1 MSEKP
6 TESDHFKG
14 WLWKWTNY
22 IKGYQRRWFVLSNG
36 LLSYYRSQ
44 AEMAHTCRGTINLA
58 GSFIVTE
65 DSHNF
70 MISNGGAQTFHL
82 KASSEV
88 ERQRWITAL
97 ELAKVKATRLA
108 ESDDS
113 SDEDSLVI
121 VENPGPSDSLLQS
134 EMEKNDLRIT
144 LRSLVGKLDDL
155 ETCNDLISKHGG
167 ALQRALSDLESLENN
182 LISQN
187 DSSTL
192 SSRIKT
198 VNERATLFRI
208 TSTAMINA
216 CSDFLQLAQTQGKR
230 WHKSIVHEREQRLR
244 LEETVETLAKQHNTL
259 ERALHAGT
267 GPPRPDPGSNDKD
280 NKSKQSDEAASDDE
294 DEFVDASDKGFT
306 TEFVK
311 EHRKT
316 PSTASSSSIEQNGSS
331 IAPVASDEQDKIP
344 GMNVE
349 KRVRRKRI
357 KDKPNYS
364 VNLWSIMKNCI
375 GKDLSKIPMP
385 INFNEPLSMLQR
397 LGEDLEYSSILDRA
411 EKCSTSQE
419 QMAHVVAFSVSMYST
434 TLYRTGK
441 PFNPLLGET
450 YELDRRDDL
459 GFRVICEQVSH
470 HPPAAAMHVD
480 SVNKSQSSGWSYW
493 EEITL
498 VSKFRGKYLN
508 VTPTGVVHL
517 KFHKSGNYYTW
528 RKVTTTVHNI
538 IVGKLW
544 VDQSGDAEVVNHTT
558 GDRCK
563 HKYFPYSYFS
573 RETPRKVS
581 GVVVDAKGLAH
592 YVVSGT
598 WDAQMDC
605 AKIVTV
611 NNANKSKPLYKTLPS
626 KKLWQTHPLPVGAE
640 KMYFFTDLAVTLNE
654 QEPDVA
660 PTDSRLRPDQR
671 TMEEGNWDLANDLKQ
686 RLEDAQRGR
695 RRRREAETA
704 AKKAMGQ
711 EVEPYK
717 PVWFE
722 PKKCPFTG
730 EITHVFKNTY
740 WDRKE
745 AKDWSDCPTIF
756 ELPQNDSD
764 EQSETGNNTP

>member
-1 MSEKP
+1 
-6 TESDHFKG
+6 SDHFKG

-65 DSHNF
+65 DSCNF
-70 MISNGGAQTFHL
+70 MISNGGTQTFHL

-97 ELAKVKATRLA
+97 ELAKAKATRFT

-113 SDEDSLVI
+113 SDEDSLV
-121 VENPGPSDSLLQS
+121 
-134 EMEKNDLRIT
+134 KNDLRNT
-144 LRSLVGKLDDL
+144 LRALVGKLDDL
-155 ETCNDLISKHGG
+155 ATCNDLISKHGG
-167 ALQRALSDLESLENN
+167 ALQRALSDLESIENN

-187 DSSTL
+187 DSPAL

-216 CSDFLQLAQTQGKR
+216 CSDFLQLAQNQGKR
-230 WHKSIVHEREQRLR
+230 WHKAIIHEREQRLR

-267 GPPRPDPGSNDKD
+267 GPPRPDPSNKD
-280 NKSKQSDEAASDDE
+280 DESKQTNEIASDDE

-311 EHRKT
+311 DHRKT
-316 PSTASSSSIEQNGSS
+316 PSTASSSSIDANN
-331 IAPVASDEQDKIP
+331 ASVVLNTANVSDKSDPDKIIR
-344 GMNVE
+344 E
-349 KRVRRKRI
+349 RRSRI
-357 KDKPNYS
+357 PDKPNYS

-385 INFNEPLSMLQR
+385 VNFNEPLSMLQR
-397 LGEDLEYSSILDRA
+397 LGEDLEYSDILDRA
-411 EKCSTSQE
+411 EKCATSQE
-419 QMAHVVAFSVSMYST
+419 QMAH
-434 TLYRTGK
+434 

-450 YELDRRDDL
+450 FELDRRSDL
-459 GFRVICEQVSH
+459 GFKMICEQVSH
-470 HPPAAAMHVD
+470 HPPAAMHVD
-480 SVNKSQSSGWSYW
+480 SANVSENSGWSYW

-508 VTPTGVVHL
+508 VAPTGVVHL

-563 HKYFPYSYFS
+563 HKYFAYSYFS

-581 GVVVDAKGLAH
+581 GVVQDAKGIAH
-592 YVVSGT
+592 YVMSGT
-598 WDAQMDC
+598 WDSYMEC
-605 AKIVTV
+605 AKIVTT

-626 KKLWQTHPLPVGAE
+626 KRLWQVHPLPVGAD
-640 KMYFFTDLAVTLNE
+640 KMYFLTKLAVTLNE
-654 QEPDVA
+654 METGIA
-660 PTDSRLRPDQR
+660 PTDSRFRPDQR
-671 TMEEGNWDLANDLKQ
+671 VMEEGNWDLANDLKQ
-686 RLEDAQRGR
+686 RLEDAQRSR
-695 RRRREAETA
+695 RKRREAA
-704 AKKAMGQ
+704 IAMGQ

-722 PKKCPFTG
+722 PQKCQFSG
-730 EITHVFKNTY
+730 EVTHVYKNSY
-740 WDRKE
+740 WESKK
-745 AKDWSDCPTIF
+745 AQNWSACPTIF
-756 ELPQNDSD
+756 
-764 EQSETGNNTP
+764 